1 MITFVRFKCQLF
13 LWLQFL
19 TLQFLY
25 FTCENGCRSSSRVYT
40 ISLKRSMIAFITYR
54 SKAASINMF
63 KVNNRNNRTRCEKWS
78 TLTIK
83 APQQHQWRRSGV
95 FIVNFEHISHLVS
108 IVNFEQVNASW
119 EITKHVQV
127 IWIRGRNVATSNTI
141 HSKITWVS
149 LLRLIWDKV
158 LRLKFI
164 PRKVAGF
171 NWRIG
176 FHEEKMWVI
185 QKLNWWYI

>member
-25 FTCENGCRSSSRVYT
+25 FTCKNGCRGSSRVYT

-78 TLTIK
+78 TLTIN
-83 APQQHQWRRSGV
+83 GV
-95 FIVNFEHISHLVS
+95 FFIVNFEHISHLVS

-119 EITKHVQV
+119 EITYHVQV
-127 IWIRGRNVATSNTI
+127 IWIRGRKVATSNTI
-141 HSKITWVS
+141 HLKITWVS
-149 LLRLIWDKV
+149 WLRLIWDKV
-158 LRLKFI
+158 IRLKFI
-164 PRKVAGF
+164 LRKVAGF

-185 QKLNWWYI
+185 

>member
-25 FTCENGCRSSSRVYT
+25 FTCENGSRGSSRVYT

-63 KVNNRNNRTRCEKWS
+63 KVNNRNNRTKCEKWS
-78 TLTIK
+78 TVTIK
-83 APQQHQWRRSGV
+83 VPQQHQWRRSGV
-95 FIVNFEHISHLVS
+95 FTVNFEHISRLVS

-127 IWIRGRNVATSNTI
+127 IWIRGRHVATSKTI

-149 LLRLIWDKV
+149 WLRLIWDKV
-158 LRLKFI
+158 LRLKLI
-164 PRKVAGF
+164 LRKVAGF
-171 NWRIG
+171 NWRLG

-185 QKLNWWYI
+185 